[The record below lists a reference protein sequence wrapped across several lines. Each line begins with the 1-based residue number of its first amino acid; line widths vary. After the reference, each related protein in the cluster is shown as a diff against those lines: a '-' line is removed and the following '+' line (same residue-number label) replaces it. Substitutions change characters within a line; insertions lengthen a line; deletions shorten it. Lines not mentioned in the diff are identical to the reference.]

1 MPAGQRGAEVGG
13 PGEQG
18 TVEGRIA
25 VEYASG
31 LHFAGAVLEISV
43 IDLMLSADN
52 ALIIAMCCSSLPA
65 AHVRTAVVLGTAGA
79 IVLRGLL
86 TMVAGL
92 LLQIPYL
99 KIIAAVALA
108 AIAIKLIAAN
118 DRSDPSDEA
127 APGQRRDGGAAV
139 GVAGGATT
147 AAWSAV
153 ATFVAADALMSL
165 DNIVALGAIAQG
177 SALLLIFGLL
187 LSIPLL
193 VFGGL
198 LVVGLLKRHPIL
210 VKTGGAILGW
220 IAGEMAVADPVIA
233 SWAERE
239 APALWIVLPL
249 LGVVFVLWES
259 RILLSA
265 RRRDNSLAR
274 AAAASPAETHTM
286 AMAGRRAATGGTE

>member
-1 MPAGQRGAEVGG
+1 VPAGQRGAEVGR

-118 DRSDPSDEA
+118 DRSDP
-127 APGQRRDGGAAV
+127 
-139 GVAGGATT
+139 
-147 AAWSAV
+147 
-153 ATFVAADALMSL
+153 
-165 DNIVALGAIAQG
+165 
-177 SALLLIFGLL
+177 
-187 LSIPLL
+187 
-193 VFGGL
+193 
-198 LVVGLLKRHPIL
+198 
-210 VKTGGAILGW
+210 
-220 IAGEMAVADPVIA
+220 
-233 SWAERE
+233 
-239 APALWIVLPL
+239 
-249 LGVVFVLWES
+249 
-259 RILLSA
+259 
-265 RRRDNSLAR
+265 
-274 AAAASPAETHTM
+274 
-286 AMAGRRAATGGTE
+286 

>member
-1 MPAGQRGAEVGG
+1 
-13 PGEQG
+13 
-18 TVEGRIA
+18 

-43 IDLMLSADN
+43 VDLMLSADN
-52 ALIIAMCCSSLPA
+52 ALVIAMCCGSLPA
-65 AHVRTAVVLGTAGA
+65 AQVRTAVVLGTAGA

-86 TMVAGL
+86 TMIAGL

-99 KIIAAVALA
+99 KIIAAAALA
-108 AIAIKLIAAN
+108 AIAIKLIVSN
-118 DRSDPSDEA
+118 DRSNRLTEEAARPSDSI
-127 APGQRRDGGAAV
+127 
-139 GVAGGATT
+139 GVATELAGGATT

-210 VKTGGAILGW
+210 VETGGVILGW
-220 IAGEMAVADPVIA
+220 IAGEMAVADPAIA
-233 SWAERE
+233 GWAERD
-239 APALWIVLPL
+239 APALSVVLPA
-249 LGVVFVLWES
+249 LGVVLVLWES
-259 RILLSA
+259 RILRLA
-265 RRRDNSLAR
+265 RRRGDSLLR
-274 AAAASPAETHTM
+274 DTGPAAGASPQKALDVPAKST
-286 AMAGRRAATGGTE
+286 GRG

>member
-1 MPAGQRGAEVGG
+1 LSSQEAV
-13 PGEQG
+13 
-18 TVEGRIA
+18 A

-43 IDLMLSADN
+43 VDLMLSADN
-52 ALIIAMCCSSLPA
+52 ALVIAMCCGLLPA
-65 AHVRTAVVLGTAGA
+65 AQVRTAVVLGTAGA

-86 TMVAGL
+86 IMIAGL

-99 KIIAAVALA
+99 KIIAAAALA
-108 AIAIKLIAAN
+108 AIAIKLIVAN
-118 DRSDPSDEA
+118 DRSDRSTEEA
-127 APGQRRDGGAAV
+127 AGPRDSASFATEP
-139 GVAGGATT
+139 AGGATT

-153 ATFVAADALMSL
+153 ATFIAADALMSL

-210 VKTGGAILGW
+210 VETGGVILGW
-220 IAGEMAVADPVIA
+220 IAGEMAVADPAIA
-233 SWAERE
+233 GWAERD
-239 APALWIVLPL
+239 APALSVVLPV
-249 LGVVFVLWES
+249 LGVVLVLWES
-259 RILLSA
+259 RILRIE
-265 RRRDNSLAR
+265 RRRGGALLRDTGP
-274 AAAASPAETHTM
+274 AAGESPQKALDVV
-286 AMAGRRAATGGTE
+286 AK

>member
-1 MPAGQRGAEVGG
+1 
-13 PGEQG
+13 
-18 TVEGRIA
+18 

-31 LHFAGAVLEISV
+31 LHFVGAVLEISV

-99 KIIAAVALA
+99 KIIAAAALA

-118 DRSDPSDEA
+118 DRSDLSDEE
-127 APGQRRDGGAAV
+127 GSRQRGDGGAAG

-198 LVVGLLKRHPIL
+198 IVVGLLKRHPVL

-249 LGVVFVLWES
+249 LGAVFVLWES

-265 RRRDNSLAR
+265 RRRDNALAR
-274 AAAASPAETHTM
+274 TASASPVEARAM

>member
-1 MPAGQRGAEVGG
+1 
-13 PGEQG
+13 
-18 TVEGRIA
+18 

-86 TMVAGL
+86 TMIAGL

-99 KIIAAVALA
+99 KIIAAAALA
-108 AIAIKLIAAN
+108 AIAIKLIVAN
-118 DRSDPSDEA
+118 DRHDRSAEEA
-127 APGQRRDGGAAV
+127 ARARDDGGAAAEL
-139 GVAGGATT
+139 AGGATT

-153 ATFVAADALMSL
+153 AMFVAADALMSL

-210 VKTGGAILGW
+210 VETGGVILGW
-220 IAGEMAVADPVIA
+220 IAGEMAVADPAIA
-233 SWAERE
+233 GWAERD
-239 APALWIVLPL
+239 APALSVVLPV
-249 LGVVFVLWES
+249 LGVVLVLWES
-259 RILLSA
+259 RILRLA
-265 RRRDNSLAR
+265 RRRGDSLMR
-274 AAAASPAETHTM
+274 ATSSAAGASPYKARSM
-286 AMAGRRAATGGTE
+286 SLRNRRAATERTE

>member
-1 MPAGQRGAEVGG
+1 M
-13 PGEQG
+13 
-18 TVEGRIA
+18 
-25 VEYASG
+25 EYTSG

-79 IVLRGLL
+79 IVARGLL

-99 KIIAAVALA
+99 KIVAAVALA

-118 DRSDPSDEA
+118 DRSDPSVEA
-127 APGQRRDGGAAV
+127 AGRRADGGAAA
-139 GVAGGATT
+139 GVAEGAAT

-198 LVVGLLKRHPIL
+198 LVVGLLKRHPVL

-239 APALWIVLPL
+239 APALWIVLPV
-249 LGVVFVLWES
+249 LGAVLVLWEGQ
-259 RILLSA
+259 IVLSA
-265 RRRDNSLAR
+265 PHWRRRFKVAQ
-274 AAAASPAETHTM
+274 
-286 AMAGRRAATGGTE
+286 